1 MMNFFLILY
10 TIFGCC
16 KILRLFVCCW
26 VPLFTS
32 CCCCCCNKKVW
43 ASFLLGFVSFSSS
56 SCLCEICCS
65 LKKQFGLNFF
75 FPPPLENLEL
85 WVLLS
90 VCVFCSLRNS
100 VVAMLPTLVWRV
112 EAAAGGLGG
121 VGGGV
126 QVQGTIFDTSLSHI
140 PPTHAAVILFS
151 SLPNSLSR
159 ARQFAKDICF
169 LTLLGELENPFCMRN
184 GGWE

>member
-1 MMNFFLILY
+1 MRFFRFCTQLLDVAR
-10 TIFGCC
+10 FWDC
-16 KILRLFVCCW
+16 LFVVGFLCSQ
-26 VPLFTS
+26 VVVVVVVVVRRPGQVS
-32 CCCCCCNKKVW
+32 C
-43 ASFLLGFVSFSSS
+43 
-56 SCLCEICCS
+56 
-65 LKKQFGLNFF
+65 
-75 FPPPLENLEL
+75 
-85 WVLLS
+85 WVLLPH
-90 VCVFCSLRNS
+90 VCVKFAAPSRSNLDFYFYFFSLLKIWNCGFCFLCVFFAAWGIQREKES

-112 EAAAGGLGG
+112 EAAAGGS
-121 VGGGV
+121 GGV

-159 ARQFAKDICF
+159 ARQFAKDIYF

>member
-1 MMNFFLILY
+1 
-10 TIFGCC
+10 
-16 KILRLFVCCW
+16 
-26 VPLFTS
+26 
-32 CCCCCCNKKVW
+32 
-43 ASFLLGFVSFSSS
+43 
-56 SCLCEICCS
+56 
-65 LKKQFGLNFF
+65 
-75 FPPPLENLEL
+75 
-85 WVLLS
+85 
-90 VCVFCSLRNS
+90 
-100 VVAMLPTLVWRV
+100 MLPTLVWRV
-112 EAAAGGLGG
+112 EAAAAGGLGGG

-151 SLPNSLSR
+151 SLPNPLSR